1 MGKLSRG
8 ELSDLPRPTWLR
20 NSRDRTGSQS
30 RGLQSPGPWPLP
42 RMARPQPG
50 RQFLGCSSPAAGF
63 HELLSPTPTS
73 TPAPAANNSPL
84 GPHSAL
90 CQVRSLQPLG
100 TGRLEPQAAAHAE
113 PGACTQL
120 GHPQPNPKPQVQATP
135 GRATSPR
142 HRAALGFSVP
152 GRRGQECRL
161 ELASPVHILCPP
173 FAASVTSASNLTL
186 YVYQCPRL

>member
-20 NSRDRTGSQS
+20 NSRGRTGSQS

-63 HELLSPTPTS
+63 HELLSPTPAS

-84 GPHSAL
+84 VHTACSHWAL
-90 CQVRSLQPLG
+90 GDWGLRLLPTPS
-100 TGRLEPQAAAHAE
+100 LEPAHSWAT
-113 PGACTQL
+113 PSQT
-120 GHPQPNPKPQVQATP
+120 PNPRCRPHLGGPPNP
-135 GRATSPR
+135 GI
-142 HRAALGFSVP
+142 
-152 GRRGQECRL
+152 GQH
-161 ELASPVHILCPP
+161 LASPCQAGEVKSADWSWPARFTSCVHHSLP
-173 FAASVTSASNLTL
+173 L
-186 YVYQCPRL
+186 